1 MNKTKLIAVVAG
13 VLCISLVASLV
24 YVNNQYTLMLE
35 GKDRDIDD
43 LHEIET
49 ILISERDEARSRSE
63 ELSFEVQ
70 RYMNLTQELQGI
82 IDALNKTNAD
92 LRDVL
97 VGGDSGLETII
108 FHVCE
113 KGETSDFGRLPNATY
128 VLNQIKNL
136 TDSYEVLFLPEYVGN
151 LNWTETYAW
160 LLEKFGNEEIVLSTF
175 EGGEDEFPNVM
186 LEITQLSQAVQ
197 TLNVKMLRIAEIQRF
212 YMNISQP
219 LPVEWIGE
227 VLYFARTNNLGVV
240 WSEWKL
246 GADVYPNVTRAIEGF
261 EDIVTFTFQTNDEYH
276 EPFEGYLDAS
286 NTFVHWGASVQP
298 WYYVDHDLGDLMDM
312 PPMLMV
318 EHLVQALNRGAEIV
332 QFEPYWYFFD
342 NYGEPYEAFNLLKKV
357 FSTAAINS

>member
-113 KGETSDFGRLPNATY
+113 KGENSDFGHLPNATY

-151 LNWTETYAW
+151 LNWTETHAW
-160 LLEKFGNEEIVLSTF
+160 LLENFGNEEIVLSTF
-175 EGGEDEFPNVM
+175 EGGEDEIPNVK
-186 LEITQLSQAVQ
+186 LDITQLSQAVQ
-197 TLNVKMLRIAEIQRF
+197 TLNVKMLRIAEIQSF

-219 LPVEWIGE
+219 LPVEWIEE
-227 VLYFARTNNLGVV
+227 VLNFARTNNLGVV

-342 NYGEPYEAFNLLKKV
+342 NNGEPYEAFNLLKKV
-357 FSTAAINS
+357 FSTTAITN

>member
-13 VLCISLVASLV
+13 ALCISLVASLV

-136 TDSYEVLFLPEYVGN
+136 TDSYEVLFLPEYLGN
-151 LNWTETYAW
+151 LNWTETHAW
-160 LLEKFGNEEIVLSTF
+160 LLENFGNEEIVLSTF
-175 EGGEDEFPNVM
+175 EGGEDELPNVK
-186 LEITQLSQAVQ
+186 LDITQLSQAVQ
-197 TLNVKMLRIAEIQRF
+197 TLNVKMLRIAEIQSF

-219 LPVEWIGE
+219 LPVEWIEE
-227 VLYFARTNNLGVV
+227 VLNFARTNNLGVV

>member
-13 VLCISLVASLV
+13 ALCISLVASLV

-35 GKDRDIDD
+35 GKNRDIDD

-151 LNWTETYAW
+151 LNWTETHAW
-160 LLEKFGNEEIVLSTF
+160 LLENFGNEEIVLSTF
-175 EGGEDEFPNVM
+175 EGGEDELPNVK
-186 LEITQLSQAVQ
+186 LDITQLSQAVQ
-197 TLNVKMLRIAEIQRF
+197 TLNVKMLRIAEIQSF

-219 LPVEWIGE
+219 LPVEWIKE
-227 VLYFARTNNLGVV
+227 VLYFARANNLRVV

-246 GADVYPNVTRAIEGF
+246 GDDVYPNITRAIEGF